1 MSFDLE
7 LTETNRLAGTVKLQ
21 WNAQAGATSY
31 TIQNNEADLVTNATS
46 PTTVS
51 GLTVGT
57 SYRFKVVAN
66 FSGAPAVQADEI
78 SFEFGTNESSYVYK
92 YPWGNSPQSG
102 YVLKY

>member
-7 LTETNRLAGTVKLQ
+7 LVETNRLAGTVTLW

-46 PTTVS
+46 PSTVS
-51 GLTVGT
+51 GLIVGT

-66 FSGAPAVQADEI
+66 FSGAPSVQSEEI
-78 SFEFGTNESSYVYK
+78 AFEFGTNESMYTYT
-92 YPWGNSPQSG
+92 YPWGNSPKTG
-102 YVLKY
+102 YVIKY